1 MATIRRI
8 KVKDDGSTTTS
19 ERSLV
24 LDRAETNTDVPR
36 RIAMIPLLKSK
47 VYNYKDG
54 ASRTSFEPAEY
65 DFNEILTAE
74 DAEAYFAR
82 GVEKKSNLMFKEG
95 YQVVS
100 RNPDTQKYM
109 DIRLSQTERA
119 QGKPW
124 KQLLKDVGRD
134 LNKFANGM
142 LVKSRDRRA
151 SGGFPRPLPSR
162 GGQRRMVEPIAAYF
176 HLPMETIEFRRND
189 AGEVT
194 HVRQMMPDG
203 RKRVY
208 PIGDIVHFYINKK
221 TGWSVG
227 TPTIVPVLDDI
238 RTLRRMEENIDLLVY
253 QNLFPLFQYKVGT
266 ADRPAQM
273 YPDGTSEIDMVRSEI
288 SFMPPEGVL
297 VTPERHEIDLIG
309 SEGRALRAENYLTH
323 FKLRVFAG
331 LGMSAVDFGE
341 GATANK
347 ATAAQL
353 SIQLIDTVKAV
364 QYDFATQ
371 FNFLVLD
378 ELLAE
383 GRFDYDPLL
392 AENRSNIV
400 FHEIDI
406 DKKIKMEEHAAD
418 IFTKKLIMEDEA
430 RIMVGLD
437 ALEVQDERR
446 ELSYFSLYEEPITQL
461 KGSLSPMSPLASAAA
476 NNTQTKIEA
485 SDIEVGQKNKVEAG
499 PDSSQSA
506 SSDPEAKKVDA
517 LSFAPRA
524 AFKDHMVREA
534 FGDLLRDIQYHLSA
548 DSPRGWI
555 DSIVDA
561 WSADL
566 SRRMLSVTIARFRSG
581 VSSTG
586 LDRWEHDFSQQLR
599 QLENRLADT
608 IGRLGFDVKRHLE
621 RISPDAPLREV
632 MSAIDISMNRI
643 NAIFVTERATAY
655 NLGIVEALKI
665 QGVELFTTEIH
676 NNEPCQACVSA
687 SRLTLNLNTATI
699 DQIPPHHPFCQCG
712 IISAGELNG

>member
-1 MATIRRI
+1 
-8 KVKDDGSTTTS
+8 
-19 ERSLV
+19 
-24 LDRAETNTDVPR
+24 
-36 RIAMIPLLKSK
+36 MIPFQKNK
-47 VYNYKDG
+47 VFGYKDG
-54 ASRTSFEPAEY
+54 ASRASFEQAEY

-95 YQVVS
+95 YQIVS
-100 RNPDTQKYM
+100 KNPDTQDYM
-109 DIRLSQTERA
+109 DKRLAQIERA

-124 KQLLKDVGRD
+124 NLLLKDLGRD
-134 LNKFANGM
+134 LNRFANGM
-142 LVKSRDRRA
+142 LVKVRNRKA
-151 SGGFPRPLPSR
+151 SGGFPRPLPSS
-162 GGQRRMVEPIAAYF
+162 GTRRQVIEPVAAYF
-176 HLPMETIEFRRND
+176 HLPMETVEFKRND
-189 AGEVT
+189 SGHVT
-194 HVRQMMPDG
+194 HIRQTMPDG
-203 RKRVY
+203 RKRAY

-221 TGWSVG
+221 AGWAVG
-227 TPTIVPVLDDI
+227 TPTVVPVLDDI

-392 AENRSNIV
+392 AENRASIHFN
-400 FHEIDI
+400 EIDI
-406 DKKIKMEEHAAD
+406 DKKIKMQAHAAD
-418 IFTKKLIMEDEA
+418 TFAKKLIMEDEA
-430 RIMVGLD
+430 RTMVGLD
-437 ALEVQDERR
+437 ALEVEDERR
-446 ELSYFSLYEEPITQL
+446 ELSYFSLYEEPLTQL
-461 KGSLSPMSPLASAAA
+461 KGAVSPTSPLASAAA
-476 NNTQTKIEA
+476 NNMQTKIE
-485 SDIEVGQKNKVEAG
+485 SPDIEASQKNKEREIQARPTPTLG
-499 PDSSQSA
+499 TNKPA
-506 SSDPEAKKVDA
+506 AKKDVLRFPA
-517 LSFAPRA
+517 RV

-534 FGDLLRDIQYHLSA
+534 FSSLLRDIQYHLSVE
-548 DSPRGWI
+548 SPTGWVKEVVNMWT
-555 DSIVDA
+555 D
-561 WSADL
+561 DL
-566 SRRMLSVTIARFRSG
+566 ARRMLSVTIAKFRAG

-586 LDRWEHDFSQQLR
+586 LDRWEHDFSGQLK
-599 QLENRLADT
+599 QLENRLNDT

-621 RISPDAPLREV
+621 RISPEAPLREV

-643 NAIFVTERATAY
+643 NAIFVTERALAY
-655 NLGIVEALKI
+655 NLGAATALEI
-665 QGVELFTTEIH
+665 QGVELVRTEIH
-676 NNEPCQACVSA
+676 NTDPCEDCLSA

-699 DQIPPHHPFCQCG
+699 DQIPPHHPFCKCG
-712 IISAGELNG
+712 IVPAGEVNG